1 MSCFKRLALYLVACF
16 AVSSSVSA
24 ADLPSGPVQIEPS
37 IPYPEKMTFIG
48 LSESI
53 ALGASM
59 GLEAS
64 VATRG
69 AVKEYIHKAAS
80 QRRNLTPVAVFV
92 REEFSDAI
100 RDQGFVPQDDSS
112 IENRFRLSARK
123 YGFGMAELVS
133 RQGRQLVTLYA
144 ELVTPANKSLSSNDP
159 ADNTPHNT
167 CPAF

>member
-80 QRRNLTPVAVFV
+80 QRRNLTPPSLF
-92 REEFSDAI
+92 EKNSLT
-100 RDQGFVPQDDSS
+100 
-112 IENRFRLSARK
+112 RLETKDLSRK
-123 YGFGMAELVS
+123 MIA
-133 RQGRQLVTLYA
+133 Q
-144 ELVTPANKSLSSNDP
+144 
-159 ADNTPHNT
+159 
-167 CPAF
+167 